1 MGTVWNAVWMIGVVG
16 AGAVLVV
23 VVFALAFKAM
33 DQWFSE

>member
-1 MGTVWNAVWMIGVVG
+1 MGDFWDAAWMLGVVT